1 MMHRRNKQQG
11 FIIISMMVVFGFL
24 SLVGIQWAN
33 MQEKRNVQANAN
45 SFYHHVLHLRQQI
58 HAYTARQFQKGIA
71 IDQSALFPSRL
82 DSLVPEF
89 YAPCSIAD
97 NEAGRCKPYDQTPWG
112 KINNSDYRI
121 VGVGGTPSNPDFY
134 RAELDIKLPPA
145 SDDAYKYERA
155 ATLSLFSKIPSIVF
169 DEPNNLIT
177 LRIDRPDKAFA
188 YDGLVKR
195 SGDDSTLLGDWDIG
209 GNFGITNTKDV
220 SLRASNGSQIP
231 VSSKLS
237 ESTTARHGQWVDKP
251 QCIRG
256 QTAQANLSISSIDV
270 DTRYYT
276 LLGGLKPYILS
287 QTATR
292 WRVGISISVKINSSG
307 RETILTSG
315 EALLTAYCR

>member
-1 MMHRRNKQQG
+1 MMHRRNKQRG

-89 YAPCSIAD
+89 YAPCSTTD

-220 SLRASNGSQIP
+220 TLRASDGSQIP
-231 VSSKLS
+231 VSQRLVNV
-237 ESTTARHGQWVDKP
+237 TRVRHGGWVDKP
-251 QCIRG
+251 KCVVG
-256 QTAQANLSISSIDV
+256 QTAQSKLSISKVEI

-276 LLGGLKPYILS
+276 LLGGTKPYLITE
-287 QTATR
+287 TATR
-292 WRVGISISVKINSSG
+292 WRVGMSTIVKINSNK
-307 RETILTSG
+307 RQTTVTTG
-315 EALLTAYCR
+315 EALLIASCR

>member
-1 MMHRRNKQQG
+1 MMHRRNKQRG

-89 YAPCSIAD
+89 YAPCQAAD
-97 NEAGRCKPYDQTPWG
+97 NAAGRCKPYDQTPWG

-195 SGDDSTLLGDWDIG
+195 SGDDST
-209 GNFGITNTKDV
+209 
-220 SLRASNGSQIP
+220 
-231 VSSKLS
+231 
-237 ESTTARHGQWVDKP
+237 
-251 QCIRG
+251 
-256 QTAQANLSISSIDV
+256 
-270 DTRYYT
+270 
-276 LLGGLKPYILS
+276 
-287 QTATR
+287 
-292 WRVGISISVKINSSG
+292 
-307 RETILTSG
+307 
-315 EALLTAYCR
+315 

>member
-24 SLVGIQWAN
+24 SLAGIQWAKF
-33 MQEKRNVQANAN
+33 QEKRNVQANSE

-58 HAYTARQFQKGIA
+58 HAYTTMRYQKGFGINE
-71 IDQSALFPSRL
+71 STLFPSVL
-82 DSLVPEF
+82 SSLEPEF

-145 SDDAYKYERA
+145 SDDAYKYERT

-195 SGDDSTLLGDWDIG
+195 SGDDSTLLGDWDVG
-209 GNFGITNTKDV
+209 GLFGITNAKDV
-220 SLRASNGSQIP
+220 TLSANDGSQIP
-231 VSSKLS
+231 VSQRLVSMTRAL
-237 ESTTARHGQWVDKP
+237 HDDWVDKP
-251 QCIRG
+251 QCVAG
-256 QTAQANLSISSIDV
+256 QTPQYKLAISSVEIDL
-270 DTRYYT
+270 RSYT
-276 LLGGLKPYILS
+276 LLGGTKPYLKNE
-287 QTATR
+287 TATQ
-292 WRVGISISVKINSSG
+292 WQIGMSTIVTINSNHRST
-307 RETILTSG
+307 EVTTG
-315 EALLTAYCR
+315 EALLIASCR

>member
-89 YAPCSIAD
+89 YAPCSTAD

-155 ATLSLFSKIPSIVF
+155 ATLSLFSKIPSIV
-169 DEPNNLIT
+169 LI
-177 LRIDRPDKAFA
+177 
-188 YDGLVKR
+188 
-195 SGDDSTLLGDWDIG
+195 
-209 GNFGITNTKDV
+209 
-220 SLRASNGSQIP
+220 
-231 VSSKLS
+231 
-237 ESTTARHGQWVDKP
+237 H
-251 QCIRG
+251 
-256 QTAQANLSISSIDV
+256 
-270 DTRYYT
+270 
-276 LLGGLKPYILS
+276 
-287 QTATR
+287 
-292 WRVGISISVKINSSG
+292 
-307 RETILTSG
+307 
-315 EALLTAYCR
+315 

>member
-89 YAPCSIAD
+89 YAPCSTTD

-220 SLRASNGSQIP
+220 TLRASNGSQIP
-231 VSSKLS
+231 VSQRLVNV
-237 ESTTARHGQWVDKP
+237 TRVRHGGWVDKP
-251 QCIRG
+251 KCVVG
-256 QTAQANLSISSIDV
+256 QTAQSKLSISKVEI

-276 LLGGLKPYILS
+276 LLGGTKPYLITE
-287 QTATR
+287 TATR
-292 WRVGISISVKINSSG
+292 WRVGMSTIVKINSNK
-307 RETILTSG
+307 RQTTVTTG
-315 EALLTAYCR
+315 EALLIVSCR